1 MNESTIKHHLSDAVL
16 MAYSA
21 GTLPEAYS
29 LVVACHI
36 SLCPQCRSALEGF
49 DAVGGAVLEGVEGSE
64 LSSDALA
71 ATFDLISKS
80 PTTEIPARKHVPSS
94 FPAPL
99 QDYVGGD
106 VGQVEWRKVGGGVK
120 QAILPIEG
128 EANAR
133 LLYIPAGTAVPDH
146 SHAGLEMT
154 MVLQGAFSDEV
165 DRFARGDVEFGD
177 EDLTHTPVAE
187 VGQDCICLA
196 ATDAP
201 LKFSGLIPKMLQPFI
216 NI

>member
-1 MNESTIKHHLSDAVL
+1 MTDSTIKHHLTDAVM

-21 GTLPEAYS
+21 GSLPEAYG
-29 LVVACHI
+29 LVVACHV

-49 DAVGGAVLEGVEGSE
+49 DAVGGAVLEGVERAEVSA
-64 LSSDALA
+64 DALA
-71 ATFDLISKS
+71 ATFAMIANA
-80 PTTEIPARKHVPSS
+80 PTVETPPRTYVPSN

-99 QDYVGGD
+99 QDYVGGGLD
-106 VGQVEWRKVGGGVK
+106 QVKWRKVGGGVK

-133 LLYIPAGTAVPDH
+133 LLYIPSGTEVPDH
-146 SHAGLEMT
+146 SHGGLEMT

-187 VGQDCICLA
+187 MGQDCICLA

-216 NI
+216 KI

>member
-21 GTLPEAYS
+21 GSLPEAYS

>member
-106 VGQVEWRKVGGGVK
+106 VGEVEWRKVGGGVK

>member
-21 GTLPEAYS
+21 GSLPEAYS

-196 ATDAP
+196 ANDAP